1 MLPGL
6 RSLPSDYRKQVN
18 YVSDYVVL
26 KAPLMCWRALE
37 VAESGQKNRA
47 NSPRAP
53 EKQKPTVPGYQDSD
67 RREQDAGPEPTL
79 PSPWEELQSIE
90 WAEQEL
96 GFLREKGFKVTQR
109 LPERYYKGQGRA
121 LGLTHKGVNLTLRV

>member
-1 MLPGL
+1 MLPGP
-6 RSLPSDYRKQVN
+6 RSLPSDYRKQV
-18 YVSDYVVL
+18 DYVAL
-26 KAPLMCWRALE
+26 KAE

-47 NSPRAP
+47 NSLRAP

-96 GFLREKGFKVTQR
+96 GFPQR
-109 LPERYYKGQGRA
+109 
-121 LGLTHKGVNLTLRV
+121 KGVQSYSEVAREILQGPGEGRLGSLTKV